1 MIGDLRVH
9 ARSRMVSR
17 LAASLAAGRPVVL
30 AVIAYAPCQ
39 NRHLSFA
46 GITNQT
52 YPVEQEQQPVSRSPT
67 MNRDGSHAAGRSFGP
82 GAQHLPNRLEFG
94 GGGGHERP
102 SEEASGHPKL
112 TAPDP

>member
-46 GITNQT
+46 EITNQT
-52 YPVEQEQQPVSRSPT
+52 YPVEQVATARLTLADHEPRRLACSGQVVRS
-67 MNRDGSHAAGRSFGP
+67 GCAAP
-82 GAQHLPNRLEFG
+82 AEP
-94 GGGGHERP
+94 P
-102 SEEASGHPKL
+102 
-112 TAPDP
+112 